1 MLIYVD
7 SDWDK
12 EFAVVD
18 FEIEAIWNILYTK
31 IDDGMKQF
39 IPITSRFHST
49 KWKRPLKEEI
59 RQQIR
64 L

>member
-1 MLIYVD
+1 MEYFIH
-7 SDWDK
+7 
-12 EFAVVD
+12 
-18 FEIEAIWNILYTK
+18 K

-64 L
+64 LKKFFGGNIFEKKMMQVG